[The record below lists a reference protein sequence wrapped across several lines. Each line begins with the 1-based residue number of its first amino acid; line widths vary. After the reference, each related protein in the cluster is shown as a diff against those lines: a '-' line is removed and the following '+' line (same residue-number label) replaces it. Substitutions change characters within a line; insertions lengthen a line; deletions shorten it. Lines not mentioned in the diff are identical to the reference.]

1 MRRAARFSLSSPW
14 RMRQQARQ
22 VHYETEEHLM
32 AAPFPVKKKE
42 SPLARVAL
50 RIQAAYERI
59 RLKHLPANVRAA
71 AAAASSHSIRSET
84 DLANVVEQRVWHSAL
99 EGDFENLPGKG
110 KPLKEEG
117 NPHADPA
124 EDLMYRILSKNGFA
138 PEWVELNKE
147 IRSHME
153 RWRRNLKLCWR
164 RKVNE
169 LSGNES
175 HRDALWSADLKILE
189 AELKDIN
196 KKVLHYNLI
205 VPFGRQVYSYSMEEE
220 LQQVQNFR

>member
-1 MRRAARFSLSSPW
+1 MF
-14 RMRQQARQ
+14 
-22 VHYETEEHLM
+22 
-32 AAPFPVKKKE
+32 
-42 SPLARVAL
+42 LAF
-50 RIQAAYERI
+50 
-59 RLKHLPANVRAA
+59 NF
-71 AAAASSHSIRSET
+71 RSET

-99 EGDFENLPGKG
+99 EGDFENLPGK
-110 KPLKEEG
+110 
-117 NPHADPA
+117 
-124 EDLMYRILSKNGFA
+124 
-138 PEWVELNKE
+138 EWVELNKE

-220 LQQVQNFR
+220 LQQWLVPRDVVWSHSFTRTCDDLQRIGERTSNEALHLSLSMGAWLFS